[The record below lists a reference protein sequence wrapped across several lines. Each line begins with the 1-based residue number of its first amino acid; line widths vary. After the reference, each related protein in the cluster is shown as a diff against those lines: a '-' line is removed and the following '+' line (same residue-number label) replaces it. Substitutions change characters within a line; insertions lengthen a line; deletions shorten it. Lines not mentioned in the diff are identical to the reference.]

1 MGYQL
6 SSIRSHNWVT
16 SLVAK
21 LFLAKDERHF
31 FYVLYSYFRWL
42 DDFVDERS
50 RSERERKEFI
60 SGQDSVIRGLYQSRS
75 TDRNGLIGRI
85 VQHDLDGGCRL
96 KPLILTMLDTFRF
109 DLKRANAI
117 VSFPD
122 LENYSRN
129 LGSAYAGLLLCF
141 VEPSYKCR
149 QEDILLAHACHLVHM
164 LRDFNKDRKLGYLN
178 ISQEEIEEYNI
189 RLGQVQDENFRGW
202 LKDRIEAIQRYFVRG
217 KAKLN
222 ENPVLRLKI
231 IGHLYC
237 FRYETVLRQIRK
249 AGYRLKDDY
258 SLRFQDVARLI
269 LTSIFVP
276 LRHLWQT
283 MNH

>member
-1 MGYQL
+1 MRYQL

-21 LFLAKDERHF
+21 LFVGRHERYF

-50 RSERERKEFI
+50 RSERERREFI
-60 SGQDSVIRGLYQSRS
+60 SGQDSVIRGLYRSRS

-109 DLKRANAI
+109 DLKRANRV
-117 VSFPD
+117 VSFD
-122 LENYSRN
+122 ELQDYSRN

-141 VEPSYKCR
+141 VEPTYKR
-149 QEDILLAHACHLVHM
+149 QEEDSLLAHACHLVHM
-164 LRDFNKDRKLGYLN
+164 LRDFEKDRKLGYIN
-178 ISQEEIEEYNI
+178 ISQEEMEEHNI
-189 RLGQVQDENFRGW
+189 RLSQIEDERFEEW
-202 LKDRIEAIQRYFVRG
+202 LKDRIKTIQRYFLKG

-222 ENPVLRLKI
+222 ENPVLRLKL

-237 FRYETVLRQIRK
+237 FRYETVLRQIRE
-249 AGYRLKDDY
+249 AGYRLKDSY